1 MSDQAPASAPAP
13 EAAAPAAANQ
23 EQSLEALEQEVGE
36 AEAVAPAAAPA
47 ESKAEATKAD
57 AKAAADKLDAEKIA
71 GTKKYKIVTDG
82 VEEEV
87 TEKELI
93 AMAQKAKSSDKR
105 FQEASQIKK
114 EAKQL
119 LEMVKNPEQ
128 LEELLAD
135 PAIWGDQRKVVEFAQ
150 KVLAKQLENE
160 QKSPEV
166 LRAEKA
172 EKELQMIRDQQ
183 KRDNE
188 EREKAEYENFVAT
201 QAAQME
207 TQIVEAIETSG
218 MPKSPFVLKRVA
230 QVLQSALQQDKQIS
244 PKQAMSIA
252 RREMEKDLKEF
263 FEVAPDEVMESLIN
277 AEKIRSLRNRQL
289 SKIKAAQKAAP
300 DAPSKAKDVAE
311 ASSTPKKTEKINM
324 RDFLRR
330 K

>member
-23 EQSLEALEQEVGE
+23 EQSLESLEQEIGE
-36 AEAVAPAAAPA
+36 ESSSEAAPA
-47 ESKAEATKAD
+47 PSKAPEAV
-57 AKAAADKLDAEKIA
+57 KAAADKLDAEKIA

-93 AMAQKAKSSDKR
+93 AMAQKGKSSDKR

-119 LEMVKNPEQ
+119 LEMVRNPEQ
-128 LEELLAD
+128 LEELLSD

-150 KVLAKQLENE
+150 KVLAKQMENE
-160 QKSPEV
+160 QKSPDV

-188 EREKAEYENFVAT
+188 EREKAEYESFVNT
-201 QAAQME
+201 QAAQLE
-207 TQIVEAIETSG
+207 TQITEAIESSG

-277 AEKIRSLRNRQL
+277 AEKIRGLRNRQL
-289 SKIKAAQKAAP
+289 SKIKAQQKAAP

-311 ASSTPKKTEKINM
+311 ASSAPKKSEKISM
-324 RDFLRR
+324 RDFLR
-330 K
+330 KK

>member
-13 EAAAPAAANQ
+13 EAAAPSAANQ
-23 EQSLEALEQEVGE
+23 EQSLESLEQEVSE
-36 AEAVAPAAAPA
+36 AEAAAPA
-47 ESKAEATKAD
+47 AESKPDAIKAD
-57 AKAAADKLDAEKIA
+57 AKAAADKLDAEKIQ

-82 VEEEV
+82 IEEEV

-93 AMAQKAKSSDKR
+93 AMAQKGKSSDKR

-160 QKSPEV
+160 QKSPEL

-172 EKELQMIRDQQ
+172 EKELQAHRDQQ
-183 KRDNE
+183 KKEQE
-188 EREKAEYENFVAT
+188 EREKADYENFVNT

-207 TQIVEAIETSG
+207 TQIVEAIESSG

-277 AEKIRSLRNRQL
+277 AEKIRALRNRQL

-311 ASSTPKKTEKINM
+311 GSSTPKKTEKVSM